1 MAANINNNTTL
12 SLEDVS
18 CDIEYNTTSTS
29 NPNYYIGNKGYTI
42 YKRALTPKLI
52 DDLKNELTVA
62 PYAPMNNVKP
72 PKFPVYRESKDKL
85 YIPRFFGID
94 KYGNPYINKL
104 TPGEN
109 ISLEFAGDIREYQSN
124 IINKFINNV
133 DKNKSGGL
141 LEIPCG
147 RGKTVMALNI
157 ISRLKKKTLV
167 IVHKSF
173 LLNQWVER
181 IEQFL
186 PGARIGCIQGQK
198 IDIENKDIVIGM
210 LQSISMKDYPAD
222 TFDCFGLTIIDE
234 VHHIAAEVFVRSLF
248 KIVSPV
254 MLGLSAT
261 MNRKD
266 GLSYVFKMFIGPV
279 IYKEKRETDDNVLV
293 KCYQYCSTDE
303 DFNDV
308 VYNFKGQP
316 QYSTMISKLC
326 THIPRCEYIINIIT
340 ELVKNDTDN
349 KEQIIV
355 LAHNKNVLTYIYNAV
370 DERKIADVGYYM
382 GGMKENHLKESEG
395 KKIVIGT
402 YSMASEALDIK
413 TLTTLIMVTPKT
425 DIEQSVGRI
434 LRTKHSQ
441 PCVID
446 IVDQHDVFKRQ
457 YDKRL
462 KFYRKNN
469 YKVIESYDSIAWNT
483 IYEPN
488 TSNTSNKDKH
498 KNKNNEENKK
508 CKISSSSIY
517 LENIISKYSNSN
529 KHNKNSNDY
538 EIQDSKH
545 GVSSK
550 KCIIDLNKI

>member
-1 MAANINNNTTL
+1 MAENTSDDEAIRENKINQ
-12 SLEDVS
+12 
-18 CDIEYNTTSTS
+18 DI
-29 NPNYYIGNKGYTI
+29 NYYLGNKGYTI
-42 YKRALTPKLI
+42 YKRAFTPKSL

-62 PYAPMNNVKP
+62 PYAPMNSVKP
-72 PKFPVYRESKDKL
+72 PSFPVYRESKDKI
-85 YIPRFFGID
+85 YIPRFFGTE
-94 KYGNPYINKL
+94 KYGIPTTNKL
-104 TPGEN
+104 KQGEN
-109 ISLEFAGDIREYQSN
+109 ISLGFSGDMRDYQHN
-124 IINKFINNV
+124 IINKFLNTVEKYN
-133 DKNKSGGL
+133 SGGL

-157 ISRLKKKTLV
+157 ISRLKMKTLV

-186 PGARIGCIQGQK
+186 PGARIGTIQGSK
-198 IDIENKDIVIGM
+198 IDIDNKDIVIGM
-210 LQSISMKDYPAD
+210 LQSISMKDYPTE
-222 TFDCFGLTIIDE
+222 TFECFGLTIVDE

-248 KIVSPV
+248 KIVSPI

-279 IYKEKRETDDNVLV
+279 IYKEKRDTDDNVIV
-293 KCYQYCSTDE
+293 KTYQYSSPDS

-326 THIPRCEYIINIIT
+326 NHFPRSEYIINIIN
-340 ELVKNDTDN
+340 EFVQNDSEN

-355 LAHNKNVLTYIYNAV
+355 LAHNKNVLNYIYNAI

-382 GGMKENHLKESEG
+382 GGMKEHQLKESES
-395 KKIVIGT
+395 KKVVIGT

-441 PCVID
+441 PCVVD

-457 YDKRL
+457 YEKRL
-462 KFYRKNN
+462 QFYRKNK
-469 YKVIESYDSIAWNT
+469 YKVIETRDAKTWNT
-483 IYEPN
+483 VFDPVSLTKETKEKPTK
-488 TSNTSNKDKH
+488 TS
-498 KNKNNEENKK
+498 KK
-508 CKISSSSIY
+508 SSSSIY
-517 LENIISKYSNSN
+517 LENILSRHSNY
-529 KHNKNSNDY
+529 KKKNEEEDENTKNN
-538 EIQDSKH
+538 QD
-545 GVSSK
+545 GIPRN
-550 KCIIDLNKI
+550 KCIIDLSAI